1 MTETILGRLENL
13 FVMFEILNLGYWDLF
28 VICDLGFGIFMKSLF
43 SKNSTGL
50 LF

>member
-1 MTETILGRLENL
+1 MTETILGRLKNL
-13 FVMFEILNLGYWDLF
+13 FVVFDILNFGYWNLF

-43 SKNSTGL
+43 CKNSISL